1 MKDEDEIKKKLEEV
15 KYQYF
20 KREYQEKFSC
30 KPENCI
36 HNYRHE
42 EDGEEIGLCMLGAE
56 NPEEWP
62 GNVCD
67 DVSTA
72 KSCPFFEVRH
82 QEDELREEFEEEIQ
96 DVSVLASDYKDIAA
110 LRWVLNGEVDS
121 HFTVWSKIRLFFFRL
136 FVKIQLIMRL

>member
-1 MKDEDEIKKKLEEV
+1 
-15 KYQYF
+15 
-20 KREYQEKFSC
+20 
-30 KPENCI
+30 
-36 HNYRHE
+36 
-42 EDGEEIGLCMLGAE
+42 MLGAE

-72 KSCPFFEVRH
+72 KSRPFFEVRH